1 LSEEAPLSPLP
12 ELTLGE
18 LFAEWDVSG
27 RRVPVE
33 GVFEP
38 TFRCNLRCVH
48 CYVNQPA
55 GSAEEQAKE
64 LGTERSLGL
73 IDEMADAGCLNLLM
87 TGGEVLLRPDFERIY
102 LHAIG
107 RGLLITVFTNGTL
120 VTDRVAE
127 LFDRHRPL
135 LVEISIYGMTAATY
149 ERVTG
154 VPGSY
159 ERCLAGIRRLHARG
173 VPLALKTMALALN
186 RDEVED
192 MRRFA
197 EGLGVSFRYDG
208 LLNARVDCGASRD
221 GAQIPP
227 LELLALELEDPA
239 QRAKLE
245 NSALH
250 VRQLQSVP
258 SLSFEQVYTCGAG
271 QVSFTVDPYG
281 QMQMCQLSRKASF
294 DLAEERFQ
302 TVWDERFGALRARAW
317 QTDVA
322 CRTCTLQPLCGS
334 CPGAAELLHGD
345 IEAQVAHFCEI
356 AHLRADALL
365 GDESGHRAD
374 ATCCLGKGGLTALP
388 AATGCGG
395 CGHSEP
401 VATPLLQIE
410 RRRPSA

>member
-1 LSEEAPLSPLP
+1 LADQAPSVPLQ
-12 ELTLGE
+12 EISLGD
-18 LFAEWDVSG
+18 LFAEWDVAG

-55 GSAEEQAKE
+55 GSAEEKARE
-64 LGTERSLGL
+64 LGTARCLAL

-87 TGGEVLLRPDFERIY
+87 TGGEVLLRSDFERLY
-102 LHAIG
+102 LHAVG
-107 RGLLITVFTNGTL
+107 RGLLVTIFTNGTL
-120 VTDRVAE
+120 VTDHVAD

-135 LVEISIYGMTAATY
+135 LVEISLYGMTRATY

-159 ERCLAGIRRLHARG
+159 DRCLAGIERLRARG

-186 RDEVED
+186 RDEVDD

-197 EGLGVSFRYDG
+197 EALGVSFRYDG
-208 LLNARVDCGASRD
+208 LLNARVDCGAPRGD
-221 GAQIPP
+221 VQIPP
-227 LELLALELEDPA
+227 LELLALELEDPG

-245 NSALH
+245 NSADD
-250 VRQLQSVP
+250 VRALARNGP
-258 SLSFEQVYTCGAG
+258 IAFEQVYTCGAG
-271 QVSFTVDPYG
+271 QSTFTIDPYG
-281 QMQMCQLSRKASF
+281 HMQMCQLSRKASF
-294 DLAEERFQ
+294 DLAEERFA
-302 TVWDERFGALRARAW
+302 TVWDERFGALRARSW
-317 QTDVA
+317 QTASA

-334 CPGAAELLHGD
+334 CPGAAELEHGD
-345 IEAQVAHFCEI
+345 IEGQVAHFCEI

-365 GDESGHRAD
+365 GEESGHRAD
-374 ATCCLGKGGLTALP
+374 ATCCLGRGSLTALP

-395 CGHSEP
+395 CGHAAAP
-401 VATPLLQIE
+401 APLLQIE
-410 RRRPSA
+410 RRRPPA

>member
-1 LSEEAPLSPLP
+1 MSGEAPLPPLP
-12 ELTLGE
+12 ELTLGD
-18 LFAEWDVSG
+18 LFAEWDVAG

-55 GSAEEQAKE
+55 GSAEEQARE
-64 LGTERSLGL
+64 LGTERSLAL

-87 TGGEVLLRPDFERIY
+87 TGGEVLLRPDFERLY
-102 LHAIG
+102 LHALG
-107 RGLLITVFTNGTL
+107 RGLLVTVFTNGTL
-120 VTDRVAE
+120 VTERMAD

-135 LVEISIYGMTAATY
+135 LVEISLYGMTEATY

-173 VPLALKTMALALN
+173 VPLALKTMALSLN
-186 RDEVED
+186 RGEVED

-197 EGLGVSFRYDG
+197 DELGVSFRYDG

-221 GAQIPP
+221 GAQLPP
-227 LELLALELEDPA
+227 RELVALELEDPS

-245 NSALH
+245 NSAGD
-250 VRQLQSVP
+250 VRALAAEGP
-258 SLSFEQVYTCGAG
+258 IAFEQVYTCGAG

-281 QMQMCQLSRKASF
+281 RMQMCQLSRKAAF
-294 DLAEERFQ
+294 DLSQETFQ
-302 TVWDERFGALRARAW
+302 SVWDERFGALRARSW

-334 CPGAAELLHGD
+334 CPGAAELVHGD
-345 IEAQVAHFCEI
+345 MEAQVAHFCEI
-356 AHLRADALL
+356 AHLRAQALL
-365 GDESGHRAD
+365 GDESGHRGD
-374 ATCCLGKGGLTALP
+374 ATCCLGRGGLTALP
-388 AATGCGG
+388 ASSGCGG
-395 CGHSEP
+395 CGHRETP
-401 VATPLLQIE
+401 APLLQIE